1 MKTIK
6 SFFLILNWQT
16 FVVTVLAVAS
26 TYFSGLYGFTAEF
39 PLTLI
44 GIAIVFPIVF
54 SINGAYKRREV
65 ALDQYGIMKAHGRAL
80 YFATRDWMDQTA
92 NPQMEEIKGHLKN
105 LMVACRE
112 LFHSKETEEKKE
124 LVIYHR
130 FSQLSIFINRF
141 GEWGLSSGE
150 VSRANQY
157 LSKMMIAFET
167 IKHIHQYRTP
177 LTLRSYS
184 KVFIYL
190 LPILY
195 GPYFAETGKDYAL
208 GLTFLMPILFSVILV
223 SLNNIQTHLE
233 NPFDQVGEDDVFIN
247 AEKLIDGLEAKTAM
261 NGGIPIKSVPVPQT

>member
-1 MKTIK
+1 MKTIR

-26 TYFSGLYGFTAEF
+26 TFFSGYYSYTAEF

-65 ALDQYGIMKAHGRAL
+65 ALDQYGNMKAHGRSL
-80 YFATRDWMDQTA
+80 YLATRDWMDQTSK
-92 NPQMEEIKGHLKN
+92 PHMEEVKGHLKN
-105 LMVACRE
+105 IMVACRE
-112 LFHSKETEEKKE
+112 LFHTRGPE
-124 LVIYHR
+124 LKREQVIYYR
-130 FSQLSIFINRF
+130 FSQLSIFVNRF
-141 GEWGLSSGE
+141 AEWGLPSGE

-157 LSKMMIAFET
+157 VSKMMIAFET
-167 IKHIHQYRTP
+167 MKHIHQYRTP

-195 GPYFAETGKDYAL
+195 GPYFAETGKDYAI
-208 GLTFLMPILFSVILV
+208 GLTYLMPVLFSVILV
-223 SLNNIQTHLE
+223 SLDNIQGHLE

-247 AEKLIDGLEAKTAM
+247 AEKFIDGLEVTPVL
-261 NGGIPIKSVPVPQT
+261 NEGIPLKSTEELQT

>member
-1 MKTIK
+1 MKTIR

-26 TYFSGLYGFTAEF
+26 TYFSGYYEYTAEF

-65 ALDQYGIMKAHGRAL
+65 ALDQYGVMKAHGRAL
-80 YFATRDWMDQTA
+80 YFASRDWMEEQPDSQIK
-92 NPQMEEIKGHLKN
+92 EIKRHLKS
-105 LMVACRE
+105 LLVACRE
-112 LFHSKETEEKKE
+112 LFHTKEPNETKE
-124 LVIYHR
+124 MVIYHR
-130 FSQLSIFINRF
+130 FSQLSIFINKF
-141 GEWGLSSGE
+141 GEWGLPSGE

-157 LSKMMIAFET
+157 ISKMMIAFET
-167 IKHIHQYRTP
+167 MKHIHQYRTP
-177 LTLRSYS
+177 MTLRSYS
-184 KVFIYL
+184 KVFIYI

-195 GPYFAETGKDYAL
+195 GPYFAFTGADYAA
-208 GLTFLMPILFSVILV
+208 GLTYLMPILFSVILV

-247 AEKLIDGLEAKTAM
+247 VEKLIDGLELKPVV
-261 NGGIPIKSVPVPQT
+261 NGGIPIKSGKVPQI